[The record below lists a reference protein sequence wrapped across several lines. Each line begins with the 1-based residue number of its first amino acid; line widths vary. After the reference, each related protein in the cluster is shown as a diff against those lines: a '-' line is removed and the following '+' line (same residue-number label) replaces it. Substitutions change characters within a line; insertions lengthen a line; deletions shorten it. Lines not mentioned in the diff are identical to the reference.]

1 MINLNEVGIAT
12 GTGTIAGHTRALY
25 VGSDIKGIIPVSFGT
40 NTEIIRLCG
49 RGVDYRQTLLAG
61 GQRS

>member
-25 VGSDIKGIIPVSFGT
+25 VGSDIKGIIPVGFGT

-49 RGVDYRQTLLAG
+49 RGVDYRQTLRAG
-61 GQRS
+61 GQWS

>member
-12 GTGTIAGHTRALY
+12 GIGTIAGHTRALY
-25 VGSDIKGIIPVSFGT
+25 VGSDIKGIIPVGFGT

-49 RGVDYRQTLLAG
+49 RDVHYRQTLRAG

>member
-25 VGSDIKGIIPVSFGT
+25 VGSDIKGVIS
-40 NTEIIRLCG
+40 
-49 RGVDYRQTLLAG
+49 G
-61 GQRS
+61 GKLDRSSG